1 VYTSCLQT
9 FELCSKAVN
18 FVPFSDPYTI
28 GQVPMLKAQEDEDLL
43 AAFVY
48 ICFLLLLLLLAAF
61 VNTFVYT
68 ITSCF
73 LLLLLLLVKSHI
85 AVKSVT
91 G

>member
-1 VYTSCLQT
+1 MNCVHKLLTC
-9 FELCSKAVN
+9 ELCTKAVN

-28 GQVPMLKAQEDEDLL
+28 GQVPMLKAQEDEDLS

-48 ICFLLLLLLLAAF
+48 
-61 VNTFVYT
+61 
-68 ITSCF
+68 TSCF
-73 LLLLLLLVKSHI
+73 LLLLLVKSHI